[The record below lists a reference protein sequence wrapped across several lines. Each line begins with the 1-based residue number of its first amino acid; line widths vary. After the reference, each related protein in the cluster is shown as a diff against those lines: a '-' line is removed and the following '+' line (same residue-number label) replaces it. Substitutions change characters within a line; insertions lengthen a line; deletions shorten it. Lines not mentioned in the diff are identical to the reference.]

1 MLKPRLNGFRIPSSC
16 CRPRG
21 ETMDKDL
28 IFNPLERELLEAARM
43 LLRDGV
49 ERLKNRASLLPSNQT
64 PGRAGREA
72 CRQARDTLAT
82 HLCAEYGTRPYE
94 TAVAVLLDP
103 QGRLIAI
110 EEFPRGKATHVE
122 LAPRI
127 LAEFILRHGAACV
140 LLAHNHPSGDNTPS
154 KADVRFTEHIAEWLK
169 AMDTILVDHL
179 VLNGSDAA
187 SILGDW

>member
-1 MLKPRLNGFRIPSSC
+1 
-16 CRPRG
+16 
-21 ETMDKDL
+21 MDKDL
-28 IFNPLERELLEAARM
+28 IFNPLERELLDAAR
-43 LLRDGV
+43 LILRDGV
-49 ERLKNRASLLPSNQT
+49 ERLKNRSALLPSNKT
-64 PGRAGREA
+64 PGRAGREE
-72 CRQARDTLAT
+72 CRKARDALAE

-94 TAVAVLLDP
+94 TAVAVLMDP

-127 LAEFILRHGAACV
+127 LAQFILQHGAACV

-154 KADVRFTEHIAEWLK
+154 KADERFTANIGPWLK
-169 AMDTILVDHL
+169 VMECELIDHL
-179 VLNGSDAA
+179 VLNGSDVS